1 MPELVALELPQ
12 GPGFVDALEAVWEAG
27 DAAWPVDLRLP
38 PPARARLFEALR
50 PGVRVDAE
58 GRHRVDGGT
67 GVEPGDALVV
77 ATSGTTGEP
86 KGVVLTHAAVAASAA
101 ASSAALGVGPS
112 RDRWVACL
120 PVAHVGGLS
129 VVTRALLTGTPL
141 LVLPRF
147 DADAVRLACRR
158 DGATLTSLVATA
170 LARADVSGYRAVLLG
185 GGAPPPSRP
194 ANAVTTYGLTE
205 TGSGV
210 VYDGRPLDGVELR
223 IGDGRLGR
231 DGEILV
237 RGPML
242 LRAYRSGRSGRD
254 GRSGLD
260 GRDGLEG
267 RDECDPKL
275 AGGWLA
281 TGDDGTLDGE
291 GLLIVFGR
299 RDEVIVTGGQK
310 VWPAPVERVLAAHPG
325 IAEVAVGGRADP
337 EWGQRVV
344 AWVVPAA
351 PSGPSGPSGPPSL
364 AELREMVSAE
374 LAPWAAPREIELVA
388 ALPRTALGKVRR
400 NDLV

>member
-1 MPELVALELPQ
+1 MPDLVALELPQ
-12 GPGFVDALEAVWEAG
+12 GPGFVDALTAVWEAG

-50 PGVRVDAE
+50 PGVRVDGE
-58 GRHRVDGGT
+58 GRWPVEGGI
-67 GVEPGDALVV
+67 GVEAGDALIV

-101 ASSAALGVGPS
+101 ASSGALGVDPS

-141 LVLPRF
+141 VVLPRF
-147 DADAVRLACRR
+147 DADAVERAAGR
-158 DGATLTSLVATA
+158 DGATLISLVGTA
-170 LARADVSGYRAVLLG
+170 LARTDVSGYRAVLVG
-185 GGAPPPSRP
+185 GGAPPPSLP

-231 DGEILV
+231 EGEILL

-242 LRAYRSGRSGRD
+242 LRAYRGGGGGPGGGLGGGGGPGSGG
-254 GRSGLD
+254 GG
-260 GRDGLEG
+260 GGG
-267 RDECDPKL
+267 GGTDPKL

-281 TGDDGTLDGE
+281 TGDEGTLDAE
-291 GLLIVFGR
+291 GRLTVYGR
-299 RDEVIVTGGQK
+299 GDEVIVTGGQK
-310 VWPAPVERVLAAHPG
+310 VWPAPVERVLAAHSG
-325 IAEVAVGGRADP
+325 IAEVAVTGRADP
-337 EWGQRVV
+337 QWGQRVV

-351 PSGPSGPSGPPSL
+351 SPAPSL
-364 AELREMVSAE
+364 AELRELVSAE
-374 LAPWAAPREIELVA
+374 LAPWAAPKEIELVA
-388 ALPRTALGKVRR
+388 ALPRTPLGKVRR
-400 NDLV
+400 TDLV